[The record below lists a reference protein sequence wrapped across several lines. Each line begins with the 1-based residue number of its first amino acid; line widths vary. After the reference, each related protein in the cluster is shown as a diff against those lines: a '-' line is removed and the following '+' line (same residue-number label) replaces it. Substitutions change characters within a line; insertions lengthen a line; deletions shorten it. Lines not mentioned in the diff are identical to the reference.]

1 MLLFRIGEHEQGIGK
16 GSLAEHLLSDGSLI
30 GETQSCALAL
40 ASLKGHVDDLEMAS
54 LAGGCEDLGSCPAP
68 VGHDLLGS
76 LGPSGGG
83 QWLKDNL
90 VVEVSEKLSQRLH
103 LVLHRSAKLFKGLLD
118 RQPAV
123 LVLHHRV
130 RLPRHFAA

>member
-40 ASLKGHVDDLEMAS
+40 ASLKGHVDDLELTVVAC
-54 LAGGCEDLGSCPAP
+54 GCQDLGRRWTLASH
-68 VGHDLLGS
+68 GLLRS
-76 LGPSGGG
+76 FGPSGGG

-103 LVLHRSAKLFKGLLD
+103 LVLRRSAKLLKGLLD

-123 LVLHHRV
+123 LVLRHRV